1 MSPRPRPPASA
12 LIRAVHAGH
21 APNCSAT
28 GSVVGVALLSAVAT
42 AAAAN
47 LIAAWLTARAD
58 GTAPPGPPPR
68 LRRDPDGG
76 VLRVPSDAPGG
87 PARVELTHAGV
98 VLAERGGVQAPG
110 RPAHDARPD
119 PSAAA
124 LAVPP
129 YGPPQPEP
137 TKPSERHTAPDEAH
151 LSVTARCPV
160 GCEHC
165 YLSATPTGQDADLEE
180 LSRAMADLA
189 AAGAHEIALGGGE
202 AALSPHTVRI
212 AQRARA
218 LGLVPNLTTSGLGI
232 TAALAA
238 ELAPVLGQIN
248 VSLDGPL
255 RTQSTERAA
264 WRALD
269 HLQAAGARIGVNTV
283 LTQRSWPDLDELGH
297 TLAERGVAE
306 WQWLRLKPSGRG
318 VNAYEH
324 LALRP
329 AQRHQIWPRLLAI
342 EAQTGLTLR
351 IDCAM
356 VPFLAEHHVPVERL
370 RAAGI
375 YGCPGG
381 ERLLARTAEGR
392 WLPCSFAADLSD
404 ARPSAFDEAWRRD
417 PTLEAW
423 RRRAAGPPEPCA
435 SCAYQAVCR
444 GGCRVVAAVLTGD
457 PLAPDPECPRV
468 AS

>member
-1 MSPRPRPPASA
+1 MSRRLRPPASA

-58 GTAPPGPPPR
+58 GTAPPGTPPR

-98 VLAERGGVQAPG
+98 ALAERGGVQAPSH
-110 RPAHDARPD
+110 PAHDDTSHD
-119 PSAAA
+119 PSAAPDV
-124 LAVPP
+124 VPP
-129 YGPPQPEP
+129 HGHPGPR
-137 TKPSERHTAPDEAH
+137 SDGDGRTAPDEAH

-165 YLSATPTGQDADLEE
+165 YLSATPTGQDADLAE

-202 AALSPHTVRI
+202 AALSTHTVRI
-212 AQRARA
+212 AERARV

-248 VSLDGPL
+248 LSLDGPL

-269 HLQAAGARIGVNTV
+269 HLQAAGARIGINTV
-283 LTQRSWPDLDELGH
+283 LTQRSWPVLDALGH
-297 TLAERGVAE
+297 TLAERGVTE

-318 VNAYEH
+318 IEAYAH

-329 AQRHQIWPRLLAI
+329 AQRHQIWPRLIEI
-342 EAQTGLTLR
+342 EARTGLTLR

-356 VPFLAEHHVPVERL
+356 VPFLAEHQIPVERL
-370 RAAGI
+370 RAAGV

-381 ERLLARTAEGR
+381 ERLLARTADGR

-404 ARPSAFDEAWRRD
+404 ARPSTFTEAWRSD
-417 PTLEAW
+417 PTLQAW

-435 SCAYQAVCR
+435 SCAYQTVCR